1 MMRLCFIAFAVATC
15 LASSGTV
22 AAAPGDSLAS
32 ITPAAG
38 CAGVGVAYDGTNIL
52 FTCAGDAVVHKTD
65 LTGADNGGVTI
76 LGAGGVTPGFDAIA
90 WDPTENA
97 LYGGDVDGSGTCRIW
112 SADLTTGIATPKFS
126 YGDPGPLARCSVSF
140 YDGITVDT
148 VTNTIYTS
156 PDVNDTIHHFTKTG
170 APAGPDIAFTALTA
184 GQCPWAQSLG
194 ATGCW
199 NSGLAIGLDGN
210 LFAGTANDGLIKQL
224 DPLVPAVTGTFATV
238 AGRDEDLECGPLYTK
253 LDGSIVETIL
263 SRDLGG
269 SIDVL
274 EAPTGTCR
282 SPVENHGRM
291 TGGGSVFTRAGMR
304 VTHGFELHC
313 TPSDGSNSLQVNW
326 GKGNHFHLTSLTS
339 ASCTDDPAISPE
351 PPIAGFDTYTGTG
364 TGTYNGEAGATAEWT
379 FTDAGEPGTND
390 TVTLTIKD
398 ASSAVVLTVTGAV
411 EGGNNQAH
419 AS

>member
-1 MMRLCFIAFAVATC
+1 
-15 LASSGTV
+15 
-22 AAAPGDSLAS
+22 
-32 ITPAAG
+32 
-38 CAGVGVAYDGTNIL
+38 
-52 FTCAGDAVVHKTD
+52 
-65 LTGADNGGVTI
+65 
-76 LGAGGVTPGFDAIA
+76 
-90 WDPTENA
+90 
-97 LYGGDVDGSGTCRIW
+97 
-112 SADLTTGIATPKFS
+112 
-126 YGDPGPLARCSVSF
+126 
-140 YDGITVDT
+140 
-148 VTNTIYTS
+148 
-156 PDVNDTIHHFTKTG
+156 
-170 APAGPDIAFTALTA
+170 
-184 GQCPWAQSLG
+184 
-194 ATGCW
+194 
-199 NSGLAIGLDGN
+199 
-210 LFAGTANDGLIKQL
+210 
-224 DPLVPAVTGTFATV
+224 
-238 AGRDEDLECGPLYTK
+238 
-253 LDGSIVETIL
+253 
-263 SRDLGG
+263 
-269 SIDVL
+269 
-274 EAPTGTCR
+274 
-282 SPVENHGRM
+282 M